1 MHQVVTYIKEMLEER
16 GYDIKKDLEPT
27 FENGPFFKREDGK
40 ENIKIYMA
48 KYMAKEKLGVNNFD
62 IPKKEAKKI
71 SEEIL
76 KYIVINTQPKT
87 KIIVVFPQELLEKF
101 SPEKILSLPV
111 LSPKIQISNSNKITI
126 FSETDFKF
134 NPTKNILVP
143 KHELAPEEDKKILK
157 SKRIRKMDLPKISP
171 KDAICRWYG
180 FEEGQIVKISE
191 EGRVYYRCVSD
202 SEE

>member
-27 FENGPFFKREDGK
+27 FENGPFFKREDER

-48 KYMAKEKLGVNNFD
+48 KYMAEEKLGINNFN

-101 SPEKILSLPV
+101 SPEKILSL
-111 LSPKIQISNSNKITI
+111 SKITI

-157 SKRIRKMDLPKISP
+157 SKRIRNIDLPKISP

-191 EGRVYYRCVSD
+191 EGRVYYRCVS
-202 SEE
+202 E